1 MSLISCL
8 AELRKARGERQLRSL
23 NIFKSHL
30 SSLLQKKG
38 VQSPLPPSLH
48 GLPRAADENLIKGSS
63 ENGNTSG
70 LNGKELALD

>member
-1 MSLISCL
+1 MRRKTAQITKHLQITFIVFITEERG
-8 AELRKARGERQLRSL
+8 AEPT
-23 NIFKSHL
+23 
-30 SSLLQKKG
+30 SS
-38 VQSPLPPSLH
+38 SLH